1 MTRAIRATA
10 QANLRMIRVSP
21 QKLNLV
27 AARIRGMSTTAALNY
42 LSVCPKRAAVDV
54 RKAVMSAVANAEN
67 NHGMDASNLEI
78 VESFVGKGATLKR
91 FRARAKGRGA
101 RICKVFSH
109 LCIRVAEK
117 ERAPR
122 KSARSGET
130 VSAEAAVEAGS
141 EKMESV
147 EKKEEE

>member
-1 MTRAIRATA
+1 MARAIA

-27 AARIRGMSTTAALNY
+27 AVRIRGMSTAAALNY

-109 LCIRVAEK
+109 LCIRVAER
-117 ERAPR
+117 ERV
-122 KSARSGET
+122 SRSRVRTKGG
-130 VSAEAAVEAGS
+130 VKAEAPESKVEG
-141 EKMESV
+141 V